1 MTLPVRRR
9 FPAAVCLP
17 AVFLAWTAGC
27 HSGGSGSEAPAPG
40 RALSLQHGTLINPGA
55 HPLPNATVTVSGDR
69 ITCAGTATTCPRPA
83 GATVVDLSGFYIGPG
98 LIDSHV
104 HYSQTGW
111 VDGRPDAADLRARY
125 PYDSVIRSL
134 QTHPGRFHRADL
146 CSGVTSVFDVGG
158 FPWTYDLARQTRRA
172 TDAPRVVAV
181 GPLLSTITVD
191 SQMMGQFVFMSDES
205 IVRSAVRQHR
215 DAGAEAIKVWY
226 IQVPDSLHSHAKAML
241 MAAADEARK
250 AGLRLVVHA
259 TELPNA
265 KDALEAGTEVLV
277 HDVSEGAVDDE
288 FLRAA
293 RHNGTIVIPTL
304 TVFEGYADVFLGRS
318 PGRRYPLEC
327 VDSVTR
333 NKLQSGLPDTV
344 PAAAKAF
351 WNGPIPAALMRTAM
365 ANLRRMYQAGI
376 PIAMGTDAGNP
387 GTAHGPSVY
396 REMELMQQAGMPAA
410 AVFSSATIVA
420 AEALGLEREVGS
432 ITPGKRADLVVFES
446 DPTRDIH
453 NARQVRYVVR
463 NGVLRSHLELLP
475 H

>member
-1 MTLPVRRR
+1 MW
-9 FPAAVCLP
+9 
-17 AVFLAWTAGC
+17 LACAAGC
-27 HSGGSGSEAPAPG
+27 HSATSGSASPASN
-40 RALSLQHGTLINPGA
+40 AVLSLQHGTLINPGVRPIPEA
-55 HPLPNATVTVSGDR
+55 SVTVTGDR
-69 ITCAGTATTCPRPA
+69 INCAGTATACPKPA
-83 GATVVDLSGFYIGPG
+83 GATVVDLSGAYVGPG
-98 LIDSHV
+98 LIDAHV

-111 VDGRPDAADLRARY
+111 LDGRPDAADLRARY
-125 PYDSVIRSL
+125 PYDSVIESL
-134 QTHPGRFHRADL
+134 KTHPERFHRADL

-158 FPWTYDLARQTRRA
+158 FPWTYDLARRTHRA

-205 IVRSAVRQHR
+205 TVRSAIRQHR

-226 IQVPDSLHSHAKAML
+226 IQVPDSLHAHAKAML
-241 MAAADEARK
+241 LAAADETRK
-250 AGLRLVVHA
+250 VGLRMVVHA

-265 KDALEAGTEVLV
+265 KDALEAGTDVLV
-277 HDVSEGAVDDE
+277 HDVSEGAVDEE

-293 RHNGTIVIPTL
+293 KRNGTIVIPTL
-304 TVFEGYADVFLGRS
+304 TVFEGYADVFLARS
-318 PGRRYPLEC
+318 PSLRYPLDC
-327 VDSVTR
+327 VDPATR

-344 PAAAKAF
+344 RAAAKAF
-351 WNGPIPAALMRTAM
+351 WNGPIPASLMRTAV

-420 AEALGLEREVGS
+420 AKAIGLEREVGS
-432 ITPGKRADLVVFES
+432 ITPGKRADLVVFEA
-446 DPTRDIH
+446 DPTQDIH

-463 NGVLRSHLELLP
+463 NGVLRSRQDLLP
-475 H
+475 R

>member
-1 MTLPVRRR
+1 VRQQVRRR

-17 AVFLAWTAGC
+17 VVLLACAGC
-27 HSGGSGSEAPAPG
+27 HSAGSGSASPAPP
-40 RALSLQHGTLINPGA
+40 RALSLQHGTLINPETR
-55 HPLPNATVTVSGDR
+55 PIPDATVTVSGDR
-69 ITCAGTATTCPRPA
+69 ITCAGTATACPRPA
-83 GATVVDLSGFYIGPG
+83 GATAVDLSGAYIGPG

-134 QTHPGRFHRADL
+134 KTHPERFHRADL

-181 GPLLSTITVD
+181 GPLLSTITID

-205 IVRSAVRQHR
+205 IVRSAIRQHR

-226 IQVPDSLHSHAKAML
+226 IQVPDSLHPHAKDML
-241 MAAADEARK
+241 QAAADETRK
-250 AGLRLVVHA
+250 VGLRMVVHA

-265 KDALEAGTEVLV
+265 KDALEVGTNVLV

-293 RHNGTIVIPTL
+293 KRNGTIVIPTL

-318 PGRRYPLEC
+318 PGLRYPLDC
-327 VDSVTR
+327 VDLVTR
-333 NKLQSGLPDTV
+333 SKLQSVLPDTV
-344 PAAAKAF
+344 RRAAQAF
-351 WNGPIPAALMRTAM
+351 WNGPIPASLMRTAV

-420 AEALGLEREVGS
+420 AKAIGLEGEVGS
-432 ITPGKRADLVVFES
+432 ITPGKRADLVVFEA

-463 NGVLRSHLELLP
+463 NGVLRSHQDLLP
-475 H
+475 R

>member
-1 MTLPVRRR
+1 MRHRVSRR
-9 FPAAVCLP
+9 FPAATWLP
-17 AVFLAWTAGC
+17 AVLLAFAADC
-27 HSGGSGSEAPAPG
+27 HSAGPENASPSP
-40 RALSLQHGTLINPGA
+40 ALSLQHGTLINPGA
-55 HPLPNATVTVSGDR
+55 RPIPDATVTVSGDR
-69 ITCAGTATTCPRPA
+69 ITCAGPSTRCPMPT
-83 GATVVDLSGFYIGPG
+83 GATVVDLSGTYIGPG
-98 LIDSHV
+98 LIDAHV

-125 PYDSVIRSL
+125 PYDSVIQSL
-134 QTHPGRFHRADL
+134 KAHPERFHRADL

-205 IVRSAVRQHR
+205 IVRSAIRQHH

-226 IQVPDSLHSHAKAML
+226 IQVPDSLHPHAKAML
-241 MAAADEARK
+241 FAAADETRK
-250 AGLRLVVHA
+250 VGLRLVVHA
-259 TELPNA
+259 TELANA
-265 KDALEAGTEVLV
+265 KDALEAGTDVLV
-277 HDVSEGAVDDE
+277 HDVSEGAVDSE
-288 FLRAA
+288 FIRAA
-293 RHNGTIVIPTL
+293 RRNGTIVIPTL
-304 TVFEGYADVFLGRS
+304 TVFEGYADVFLARS
-318 PGRRYPLEC
+318 PGLRYPLDC
-327 VDSVTR
+327 VDPVTR
-333 NKLQSGLPDTV
+333 NKLQSGLPDTI

-351 WNGPIPAALMRTAM
+351 WNGPIPASLMRA
-365 ANLRRMYQAGI
+365 AVSNLRRMYQAGI

-420 AEALGLEREVGS
+420 AKAIGLEREVGS
-432 ITPGKRADLVVFES
+432 ITPGKRADLVVFEA

-453 NARQVRYVVR
+453 NARQIRYVVR
-463 NGVLRSHLELLP
+463 NGVLRSRQDLLP
-475 H
+475 R